1 MAADGSSSFNSA
13 GVPPQVRRAIIPI
26 ALVIAAIISC
36 EISPTEHPYLDSL
49 LSFDA
54 VGWAWLSYKGRNVAF
69 AVQALAVVFIQ
80 IAKEFLALPPELA
93 YLARWIIY
101 ATWAFAAM
109 NAIALCGRLALDVV
123 SPSAPNDK
131 RS

>member
-13 GVPPQVRRAIIPI
+13 GVPPQMQRAIVPV

-36 EISPTEHPYLDSL
+36 VMSPTDHPYLDSL

-54 VGWAWLSYKGRNVAF
+54 VGWAWLSYKRRNVAL
-69 AVQALAVVFIQ
+69 AVQALALVFIQ
-80 IAKEFLALPPELA
+80 IAKECLALPPEMA

-101 ATWAFAAM
+101 GTWAFAAM
-109 NAIALCGRLALDVV
+109 NAIALCGRLALYVGREL
-123 SPSAPNDK
+123 SGE
-131 RS
+131 